1 MVSILRCHEPAK
13 DQGFYYHKEEQMAG
27 VNLRFLPESTFPSMY
42 AYSSYQTGPTDQV
55 HLNCPAGL
63 LNASQS
69 PEFLVP
75 SSPLHQ
81 IQICLFL
88 V

>member
-1 MVSILRCHEPAK
+1 MVSILCFHEPAK

-27 VNLRFLPESTFPSMY
+27 VNLRFLPGSTFPSMCV
-42 AYSSYQTGPTDQV
+42 YSSYQTGPRDQV
-55 HLNCPAGL
+55 HLNYPAGS
-63 LNASQS
+63 LNALQS

-75 SSPLHQ
+75 SSLLHQ